1 MLGVAE
7 HSEFVVVDRPEP
19 GVALV
24 TLNRP
29 ERMNSMAF
37 DVMVPLR
44 AVLGDLH
51 HDNEVRVVVLTG
63 AGRGFSSGADH
74 KSAGSVPHVEGL
86 TRPSFALRS
95 MEVLDDVILGLRRLH
110 QPVIAAVNGAA
121 IGGGLCLALACDIR
135 VAAAGAYFRAA
146 GINNGLTASE
156 LGLSYLL
163 PRAIGASRAFEIMLT
178 GRDVDAAEAE
188 RIGLVSGVVGEDELV
203 PRALEMARGIAAFS
217 RPGTELTKRTLWS
230 GLDAG
235 SLEGH
240 MQAEGLGQLYVRLLT
255 ANFEEAVAARKDKRS
270 PVFSDDRGTDDK

>member
-37 DVMVPLR
+37 DVMVPLG
-44 AVLGDLH
+44 AVIDDLH

-178 GRDVDAAEAE
+178 GRDVDAVEAE
-188 RIGLVSGVVGEDELV
+188 RIGLVSAVTAEDDLLSHC
-203 PRALEMARGIAAFS
+203 LEMARGIAAFS

>member
-1 MLGVAE
+1 MAE

-44 AVLGDLH
+44 AVIGDLH

-188 RIGLVSGVVGEDELV
+188 RIGLVSSVVGEDELV

-217 RPGTELTKRTLWS
+217 RPGIELTKRTLWS

-270 PVFSDDRGTDDK
+270 PVFTDDR